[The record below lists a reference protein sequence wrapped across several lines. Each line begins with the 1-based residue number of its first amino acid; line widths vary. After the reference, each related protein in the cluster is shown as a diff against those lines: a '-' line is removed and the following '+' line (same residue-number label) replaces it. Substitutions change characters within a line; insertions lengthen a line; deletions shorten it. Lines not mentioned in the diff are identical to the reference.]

1 MDKQI
6 SIIIPTKGRQKSLIQ
21 LLLKISEQS
30 RSIEKNIELIII
42 DDGSQPPIER
52 YVTNVETQWLRI
64 ENNKGAPAARKLGFE
79 HSRGQYIH
87 FHDSDD
93 SIDSGWLTSLLSR
106 IEQSPTLDFLLSA
119 RIIIGEN
126 TKTIRAQN
134 FINRF
139 KHRPEKIS
147 ERLKY
152 NNCFG
157 PLGGLTFS
165 RRAVERMRFNNLKS
179 CQDWDM
185 YLDAIH
191 QKSVIIFDDGFY
203 FVKNESFDTR
213 ISNSLNKKMLGFLKM
228 GRIHNTIESRR
239 SVVRLFYIHCIARNF
254 KNHQNKAFADFCK
267 QHRSSIFLSFISIE
281 LRKLINCIY

>member
-1 MDKQI
+1 MDKQL

-21 LLLKISEQS
+21 LLLEISEQS
-30 RSIEKNIELIII
+30 RSIEKTIEVIII

-52 YVTNVETQWLRI
+52 YDTNVETQWLRLDK
-64 ENNKGAPAARKLGFE
+64 NKGAPAARKLGFE

-93 SIDSGWLTSLLSR
+93 SIDNGWLASLLSR
-106 IEQSPTLDFLLSA
+106 IDKSPNLDFLLSA
-119 RIIIGEN
+119 RIVIGEN
-126 TKTIRAQN
+126 DKTIRTQG

-139 KHRPEKIS
+139 KNRPEKIS

-165 RRAVERMRFNNLKS
+165 KRAVKRMRFNDLKS

-185 YLDAIH
+185 YLDAIQH
-191 QKSVIIFDDGFY
+191 DSVIIYDDSFY
-203 FVKNESFDTR
+203 FIKNESFDTR
-213 ISNSLNKKMLGFLKM
+213 ISNSLNKKMLGFLKL
-228 GRIHNTIESRR
+228 GRIHKTTEPRS

-254 KNHQNKAFADFCK
+254 KNHRNKALSNFCK
-267 QHRSSIFLSFISIE
+267 RHRSSIFLSFINIE
-281 LRKLINCIY
+281 FRKLINSIY

>member
-1 MDKQI
+1 MDKQL

-21 LLLKISEQS
+21 LLLEISEQS
-30 RSIEKNIELIII
+30 SSIKKNIEVIVI

-52 YVTNVETQWLRI
+52 YDTNVETQWLRH

-93 SIDSGWLTSLLSR
+93 SIDNGWLASLLSR
-106 IEQSPTLDFLLSA
+106 IDKSPNLDFLLSA
-119 RIIIGEN
+119 RIVTGEDD
-126 TKTIRAQN
+126 KTIRTQD

-139 KHRPEKIS
+139 KNRPEKIA

-165 RRAVERMRFNNLKS
+165 RQAVEKMRFNDLKS

-185 YLDAIH
+185 CLDAIH
-191 QKSVIIFDDGFY
+191 QDSVIIFDDSFH
-203 FVKNESFDTR
+203 FIKNESFDTR

-228 GRIHNTIESRR
+228 GRIHKTTESR
-239 SVVRLFYIHCIARNF
+239 SSFVRLFYIHCIARNF
-254 KNHQNKAFADFCK
+254 KNHQNKALANFCK
-267 QHRSSIFLSFISIE
+267 RHRSSIFLSFINIE
-281 LRKLINCIY
+281 LRKFINSIY